1 MIYIYSYENK
11 LNRDNLVQY
20 LLDYAFDNGYG
31 FILCRVGL
39 DDPSA
44 SYPDKRLMV
53 INTNLSDPNELP
65 FIIAHE
71 IGHLMLKHERTDF
84 DQSAFSGIKTD
95 AQADA
100 FAIRL
105 IANYCLENDC
115 YFDSWLKFAEIF
127 CIPKRVYY
135 LFDRITT
142 LRYLG
147 AYYE

>member
-1 MIYIYSYENK
+1 MSYTYYYENK

-53 INTNLSDPNELP
+53 INTNLSDLNELP

-71 IGHLMLKHERTDF
+71 IGHLMLKHERADF
-84 DQSAFSGIKTD
+84 NQSAVSGIRVD
-95 AQADA
+95 SQADVYA
-100 FAIRL
+100 IKLLALYCKEHDYYFDNWIRFAEVFCVPKRCYYL
-105 IANYCLENDC
+105 LEN
-115 YFDSWLKFAEIF
+115 YF
-127 CIPKRVYY
+127 RMV
-135 LFDRITT
+135 
-142 LRYLG
+142 G
-147 AYYE
+147 